1 MLQVANA
8 YKADKC
14 NALAV
19 AKVSQNEVIFIANDS
34 QSRKWQITINNPLD
48 KEFNHSRIMEE
59 LAKIKSCIYW
69 VLSDEIGATH
79 HTHIYIACSSAVRF
93 STLKNRFPE
102 GHLEIAHGDSIQNR
116 DYVFKLGKWLE
127 DKKHETNLPDTHK
140 EYGEMPIERK
150 GTRNDLSDLYDMIKQ
165 GMTNYDILE
174 ESPDYMLQLDK
185 IERVRQTVR
194 EEKFKNTF
202 RQIETIYIWGI
213 TGVGKTRSI
222 MEQYGYE
229 NIFRVTD
236 YTHPFD
242 TYKGQDIII
251 FEEFR
256 SSIKISD
263 MLIYLEGYPTEL
275 PCRYTNKV
283 ACFTK
288 VYLIT
293 NIDLCN
299 QYEIVQLESPN
310 TWQAFL
316 RRIKTVK
323 YYQSKNNVQ
332 EYNTV
337 DYISGF
343 YKLGNNE
350 YIPFNK

>member
-1 MLQVANA
+1 M
-8 YKADKC
+8 
-14 NALAV
+14 
-19 AKVSQNEVIFIANDS
+19 SQNEVIFIANDS

-48 KEFNHSRIMEE
+48 KGYDHARIVEE
-59 LAKIKSCIYW
+59 LAKIKSCVYW
-69 VLSDEIGATH
+69 CMSDEIGSTH

-93 STLKNRFPE
+93 STLKNRFN
-102 GHLEIAHGDSIQNR
+102 GAHLEIAHGSSLQNME
-116 DYVFKLGKWLE
+116 YVFKAGKWLK
-127 DKKHETNLPDTHK
+127 DKKHETNLPDTHE
-140 EYGEMPIERK
+140 EYGEVPVERK
-150 GTRNDLSDLYDMIKQ
+150 GARNDLSDLYDMIKQ
-165 GMTNYDILE
+165 GMTNFEIIE
-174 ESPDYMLQLDK
+174 ECPDYMLQLDK
-185 IERVRQTVR
+185 IERVRQTVK
-194 EEKFKNTF
+194 EESFKNTF

-213 TGVGKTRSI
+213 TGAGKTRGI

-229 NIFRVTD
+229 NVFRVTD
-236 YTHPFD
+236 YAHPFD
-242 TYKGQDIII
+242 TYKGQDVII

-275 PCRYTNKV
+275 PCRYTKKV

-293 NIDLCN
+293 NIYLFK
-299 QYEIVQLESPN
+299 QYETIQTESPH

-323 YYQSKNNVQ
+323 HYQSADNIQ
-332 EYNTV
+332 EYHTE

-343 YKLGNNE
+343 FKLTNNE
-350 YIPFNK
+350 YTPFNERG